1 MLPVIGQD
9 QRPPP
14 VRPSACCLGFEGFP
28 GLWLCSM
35 PSGTPLFV
43 PRRSWPPS
51 ARSALSYHT
60 PLQRLTTIFPSI
72 IPSIIH
78 TVHHP
83 EEPQLGRNGRRCIV
97 PHPHALFCGMWA
109 SSFHYSS
116 IILTGQSHFLIVF
129 NILKIKNTSNPNLVI
144 VLGGGWEQGA
154 SAIFVIPNPIRP
166 ELVLPFPPH
175 RLYLYICLIRGPPGR
190 NG

>member
-1 MLPVIGQD
+1 MGPTGPRCTAGAVALGGLGVWRMPAQGHPRVSDGPWGVLPVIGQD

-43 PRRSWPPS
+43 PGRSWPPS

-83 EEPQLGRNGRRCIV
+83 EEPQLGRNGRRCFL
-97 PHPHALFCGMWA
+97 PHPHALYCGMWA
-109 SSFHYSS
+109 PSFHYSS
-116 IILTGQSHFLIVF
+116 TLRSGQSHF
-129 NILKIKNTSNPNLVI
+129 
-144 VLGGGWEQGA
+144 
-154 SAIFVIPNPIRP
+154 
-166 ELVLPFPPH
+166 
-175 RLYLYICLIRGPPGR
+175 
-190 NG
+190 